1 MNTEF
6 FKRNLEKDI
15 VENKKQ
21 LILASK
27 KEKKN
32 MFLAIKNIQNIDYL
46 INIKLNFSNL
56 IINDYF
62 LDEN

>member
-1 MNTEF
+1 MA
-6 FKRNLEKDI
+6 KSIR
-15 VENKKQ
+15 
-21 LILASK
+21 SK